1 MTAPENIHLLI
12 PQKPPFVMVDRL
24 LHADESRATS
34 IFRVRAENIFVVN
47 GKLLEA
53 GLVENIAQTAAAR
66 AGHISSVQKKIP
78 VIGYIGDVKNLE
90 IAGLPKINDE
100 LETEITIEKQI
111 FEVSFLKGRISCGKK
126 EIARCEMKL
135 FISQPK

>member
-1 MTAPENIHLLI
+1 
-12 PQKPPFVMVDRL
+12 MVDRL
-24 LHADESRATS
+24 LHADEGRATS

-100 LETEITIEKQI
+100 LETEITIENQI